1 VTTALRFVKG
11 NPLVAIAAA
20 GLLSGLLYLS
30 YALSF
35 AFLLPV
41 QYAFARREWKSGILA
56 ATIALLVIA
65 AGQIVRALQVGVP
78 VSEYFGAGTLPP
90 FALLAAISAV
100 NLRKGRLGTGY
111 RILIAAAALSL
122 LVAPFLPRVLADA
135 NFSAWLVAAVSEAL
149 SVTGTAS
156 GEVAAMA
163 GQAVAQAGKVLSYGL
178 SLFILSLLGVSW
190 WWGSRLAL
198 KAKQA
203 QAIVAAADGAAAS
216 PATEGVIVIPAIEG
230 AVVIPATASAAGNDA
245 TDLSRLKLP
254 HAFLWLTLSAWAG
267 VLAVL
272 VFRIEGI
279 AAVAIW
285 NVALCL
291 AACFAV
297 QGLGIV
303 LHFTTTR
310 WNFPRALR
318 AGLAMLV
325 VAGIFIP
332 AVGLVLAAAL
342 PLLGITEAWI
352 PYRTFKGANA

>member
-1 VTTALRFVKG
+1 MTTALRFVKG

-122 LVAPFLPRVLADA
+122 LVAPFLARVLADA

-216 PATEGVIVIPAIEG
+216 PATEGVI
-230 AVVIPATASAAGNDA
+230 VIPATASAAGNDA